1 MELQEQLAQVPL
13 TAGLPP
19 NVRRRLAEVGKVR
32 SYEAGEEIVREGE
45 TGTALYI
52 ILNGRTRVEQDGKV
66 LGEMQTGDFFG
77 ELALI
82 EEHRRSATVV
92 AEDHTECVLYPAW
105 EFTSLLAEHPEVAVP
120 IMTEL
125 IRRLHRREHHG
136 A

>member
-1 MELQEQLAQVPL
+1 VELQEQLAQVPL

-19 NVRRRLAEVGKVR
+19 NVRRRLADIGKKR
-32 SYEAGEEIVREGE
+32 SYEPGEAIVREGE

-52 ILNGRTRVEQDGKV
+52 ILSGRATVEQAGNV
-66 LGEMQTGDFFG
+66 LGELKAGDFFG

-82 EEHRRSATVV
+82 EEHRRSATVT
-92 AEDHTECVLYPAW
+92 AADPTDCVLYVAW
-105 EFTSLLAEHPEVAVP
+105 EFTSLLAEHPEIAVP

>member
-1 MELQEQLAQVPL
+1 MGLQEQLAQVPL

-19 NVRRRLAEVGKVR
+19 NVRRRLADIGKLR
-32 SYEAGEEIVREGE
+32 SYEPGEAIVREGE

-52 ILNGRTRVEQDGKV
+52 VLSGRAKVEQDGKA
-66 LGEMQTGDFFG
+66 LGEVKSGDFFG

-82 EEHRRSATVV
+82 EEHRRSATIT
-92 AEDHTECVLYPAW
+92 AEDVTECVLYPAW
-105 EFTSLLAEHPEVAVP
+105 EFTSLLAEHPEIAVP

>member
-1 MELQEQLAQVPL
+1 VELQEQLAQVPL

-32 SYEAGEEIVREGE
+32 SYEAGEAIVREGE

-52 ILNGRTRVEQDGKV
+52 ILAGRTRVEQEGKV
-66 LGEMQTGDFFG
+66 LGEMKAGDFFG

-82 EEHRRSATVV
+82 EEHRRSATVI
-92 AEDHTECVLYPAW
+92 AEEPTQCVLYPAW

>member
-1 MELQEQLAQVPL
+1 MELHEQLAQVPL

-19 NVRRRLAEVGKVR
+19 NVRRRLADVGKVR
-32 SYEAGEEIVREGE
+32 TYEAGESIVREGE

-52 ILNGRTRVEQDGKV
+52 ILDGTVRVEQEGKV
-66 LGEMQTGDFFG
+66 LGQMKTGDFFG

-92 AEDHTECVLYPAW
+92 ADGPTQCVLYPAW

>member
-13 TAGLPP
+13 TAGLPA
-19 NVRRRLAEVGKVR
+19 NVRRRLADVGMVR
-32 SYEAGEEIVREGE
+32 RYEAGESIVREGE

-52 ILNGRTRVEQDGKV
+52 ILDGRARVEQEGRV
-66 LGEMQTGDFFG
+66 LGEMKTGDFFG

-82 EEHRRSATVV
+82 EEHRRSATVI
-92 AEDHTECVLYPAW
+92 AEDSTQCVLYPAW

>member
-1 MELQEQLAQVPL
+1 VELQEQLAQVPL

-19 NVRRRLAEVGKVR
+19 NVRRRLADIGKKR
-32 SYEAGEEIVREGE
+32 SYEPGEAIVREGE

-52 ILNGRTRVEQDGKV
+52 ILGGRAKVEQEGRPI
-66 LGEMQTGDFFG
+66 GELKGGDFFG

-82 EEHRRSATVV
+82 EEHRRSATVTAV
-92 AEDHTECVLYPAW
+92 DETDCVLYTAW
-105 EFTSLLAEHPEVAVP
+105 EFTSLLSEHPEIAVP

>member
-1 MELQEQLAQVPL
+1 MGLQEQLAQVPL

-19 NVRRRLAEVGKVR
+19 NVRRRLADTGKLR
-32 SYEAGEEIVREGE
+32 SYEPGEAIVREGE

-52 ILNGRTRVEQDGKV
+52 VLGGRAKVEQDGKA
-66 LGEMQTGDFFG
+66 LGEVKAGDFFG

-82 EEHRRSATVV
+82 EEHRRSATVTA
-92 AEDHTECVLYPAW
+92 AEPTDCVLYPAW
-105 EFTSLLAEHPEVAVP
+105 EFTSLLAEHPEIAVP

>member
-19 NVRRRLAEVGKVR
+19 NVRRRLADIGKKR
-32 SYEAGEEIVREGE
+32 TYEPGEAIVREGE

-52 ILNGRTRVEQDGKV
+52 ILSGRATVEQGGNV
-66 LGEMQTGDFFG
+66 LGELKAGDFFG

-82 EEHRRSATVV
+82 EEHRRSATVT
-92 AEDHTECVLYPAW
+92 AADPTDCVLYVAW
-105 EFTSLLAEHPEVAVP
+105 EFTSLLAEHPEIAVP

>member
-1 MELQEQLAQVPL
+1 VELQEQLAQVPL

-19 NVRRRLAEVGKVR
+19 NVRRRLADVGKVR
-32 SYEAGEEIVREGE
+32 SYDAGEPIVREGE

-52 ILNGRTRVEQDGKV
+52 ILDGRARVEQEGRV
-66 LGEMQTGDFFG
+66 LGEMKTGDFFG

-82 EEHRRSATVV
+82 EEHRRSATVI
-92 AEDHTECVLYPAW
+92 AEDRTQCVLYPAW

>member
-1 MELQEQLAQVPL
+1 VELQEQLAQVPL

-19 NVRRRLAEVGKVR
+19 NVRRRLADIGKKR
-32 SYEAGEEIVREGE
+32 TYEPGEAIVREGE

-52 ILNGRTRVEQDGKV
+52 ILSGRATVEQGGNV
-66 LGEMQTGDFFG
+66 LGELKAGDFFG

-82 EEHRRSATVV
+82 EEHRRSATVT
-92 AEDHTECVLYPAW
+92 AADPTDCVLYVAW
-105 EFTSLLAEHPEVAVP
+105 EFTSLLAEHPEIAVP